1 MDGVISELK
10 KDHVRQREGLVLT
23 KRPITTVKLFCLSIL
38 QQLQRLAIYVIV
50 HWTIA
55 FTFCILL
62 LISVTTLAILD
73 GPHEK
78 VPSFDPPFLVNEQ
91 QST

>member
-50 HWTIA
+50 HWAIA
-55 FTFCILL
+55 FTFCMLL
-62 LISVTTLAILD
+62 LISVTTLAFLD

-78 VPSFDPPFLVNEQ
+78 VSSFHPPFLVNKR